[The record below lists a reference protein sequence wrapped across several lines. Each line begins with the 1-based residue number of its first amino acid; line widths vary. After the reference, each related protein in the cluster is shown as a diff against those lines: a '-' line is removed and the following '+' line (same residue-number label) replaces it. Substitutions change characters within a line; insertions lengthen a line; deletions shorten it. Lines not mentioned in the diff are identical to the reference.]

1 MFRIWV
7 FCFGLSEQGVSELML
22 RVHSIARGFGEFL
35 VDPAATIMST
45 PDLTEKK
52 PPGDRAPRDDNCPE
66 MPNFRPCGF
75 CTGAQYLRMVLVV
88 CYHGAAQSLGA
99 LLDSPRQRV
108 SNGSQRLSLIAATKG
123 KSGEFA
129 RCSRRHGP
137 ALGLE
142 ANGER
147 SREIAKLSSATRTGN
162 ANACGRFDNKPVSQS
177 NREPR

>member
-1 MFRIWV
+1 MFRIGIL
-7 FCFGLSEQGVSELML
+7 FRLSEQGVSELML

-35 VDPAATIMST
+35 VDPAATIMAT
-45 PDLTEKK
+45 PHLTEKK

-66 MPNFRPCGF
+66 MPNFRPCGC

-129 RCSRRHGP
+129 
-137 ALGLE
+137 
-142 ANGER
+142 
-147 SREIAKLSSATRTGN
+147 K
-162 ANACGRFDNKPVSQS
+162 F
-177 NREPR
+177 